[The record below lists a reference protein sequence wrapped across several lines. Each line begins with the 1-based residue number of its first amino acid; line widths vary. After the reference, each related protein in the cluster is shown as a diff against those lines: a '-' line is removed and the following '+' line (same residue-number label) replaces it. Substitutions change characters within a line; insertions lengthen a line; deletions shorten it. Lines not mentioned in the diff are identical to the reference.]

1 MTATKTAKT
10 AKTAKPAKKKE
21 ATSSPKTTAKK
32 TTAKKTTAKKTT
44 AKKTTAKK
52 TAAKKTTAKKTA
64 AKKTAAKK
72 TAAKKTAAKKTATK
86 KTATKKMASA
96 SAARNARL
104 YAYSFASIY
113 ALYVQK
119 IERKGRS
126 REELDEV
133 IGWLTGYRGASL
145 KRALDDKRDLQAFFA
160 GATLHPNASLITG
173 LICGVRIEDLEDP
186 LMKQIRWLDKLVDEL
201 ALGRPMARILRAS
214 D

>member
-1 MTATKTAKT
+1 MTAAKT
-10 AKTAKPAKKKE
+10 AKAAKIAKTAKKKE
-21 ATSSPKTTAKK
+21 GTSSPKTAAKKTTAKKTTANKTTANKTTANKTTAKKTTANKTTAKK
-32 TTAKKTTAKKTT
+32 TTAKKTTAKK
-44 AKKTTAKK
+44 A
-52 TAAKKTTAKKTA
+52 
-64 AKKTAAKK
+64 
-72 TAAKKTAAKKTATK
+72 ATK